1 MTTMEPIDIENRI
14 IEAAKQV
21 FVRKGFEA
29 AKMSDIASEVGVGRT
44 AIHYYYRTKEMLFD
58 AVFDQL
64 LDGLLPNIARIV
76 DSDTSCIQKIPE
88 LVSQYVDTIQANP
101 LIPIFVVNELNRD
114 PHHLYQAVL
123 KNPQRIEPLLR
134 LRGLVEKEMADG
146 KLKRIPLVYLVSTL
160 MSLVVF
166 PMLIRN
172 PLTTLFLEEDATK
185 FDAFIAGRK
194 QFISDL
200 LLQLLTP
207 LVCTNN
213 Q

>member
-1 MTTMEPIDIENRI
+1 MTSIESIDIENRI

-64 LDGLLPNIARIV
+64 LDGLLPNIGRIV
-76 DSDTSCIQKIPE
+76 DADTNCLQKIPG

-114 PHHLYQAVL
+114 PHHLYQAIL

-134 LRGLVEKEMADG
+134 LRGLIEKEMADG
-146 KLKRIPLVYLVSTL
+146 NLKRIPLVYLVSTL

-207 LVCTNN
+207 SVCTNN